1 MKKVLAL
8 VMVLAL
14 ALSFTAC
21 GGSGKKVKTGI
32 AIVSSLSGTN
42 ASADE
47 SGLAQVDSTVAAV
60 TVDESGKIVSCKIDV
75 AQNKVP
81 VNADGSFDTSLTFK
95 SKQELGTDYGMTP
108 ASPIGKE
115 WNEQAD
121 AFAAYVVGKTA
132 AEVEAIALLGEDKHF
147 GPDVADLAAS
157 CTMNVV
163 DIKAAIVAACNNAQ
177 DLGASAD
184 DTLGLGLSTD
194 MGSSKLPTADEAGLV
209 QTDTTYAAVTYNK
222 DGKITSTA
230 LNCTQAKFDVT
241 VEGAVAPKSE
251 TIVPKME
258 QGDDY
263 GMRAASPIQK
273 EWNEQ
278 ANAFAAYLTGKTA
291 AEVSATPLLGK
302 DKHFGPDVADLAA
315 SCTMNVVAFID
326 AVGRAMA

>member
-132 AEVEAIALLGEDKHF
+132 AEVEAIGVVGEHSA
-147 GPDVADLAAS
+147 PDVADLAAS

-163 DIKAAIVAACNNAQ
+163 DIKAAIVEACNNAQ
-177 DLGASAD
+177 DLGATAE
-184 DTLGLGLSTD
+184 DTLGLGLSTE
-194 MGSSKLPTADEAGLV
+194 MSSSKLPADNEGAGLV
-209 QTDTTYAAVTYNK
+209 QTDTTYAAVTYDK
-222 DGKITSTA
+222 DGKITSTL
-230 LNCTQAKFDVT
+230 LNCTQAKMDVT
-241 VEGAVAPKSE
+241 TEGVVTAQGD

-263 GMRAASPIQK
+263 GMRRASPIGK

-291 AEVSATPLLGK
+291 SEVSAIGVTGE
-302 DKHFGPDVADLAA
+302 HSAPDVADLAA

>member
-21 GGSGKKVKTGI
+21 GGSAKKVKTGI
-32 AIVSSLSGTN
+32 AIVSSYTT
-42 ASADE
+42 ADATADAA
-47 SGLAQVDSTVAAV
+47 GNAQVDSTVAAV
-60 TVDESGKIVSCKIDV
+60 TVDESGKIVACKIDV

-81 VNADGSFDTSLTFK
+81 VNADGTFDTSLTFK

-108 ASPIGKE
+108 ASAIGKE
-115 WNEQAD
+115 WYEQAD

-132 AEVEAIALLGEDKHF
+132 AEVEAIGVTGDHNA
-147 GPDVADLAAS
+147 PDVADLAAS

-163 DIKAAIVAACNNAQ
+163 DIKAAIVEACNNAQ

-184 DTLGLGLSTD
+184 DTLGLGLSTE
-194 MGSSKLPTADEAGLV
+194 MSSSKLPTADEAGLV
-209 QTDTTYAAVTYNK
+209 QTDTTYAAVTYDK
-222 DGKITSTA
+222 DGKITSTV
-230 LNCTQAKFDVT
+230 LNCTQAKMDVT
-241 VEGAVAPKSE
+241 AEGVVTARGDS
-251 TIVPKME
+251 IVPKQE

-263 GMRAASPIQK
+263 GMRAASAIGK

-278 ANAFAAYLTGKTA
+278 ADAFAAYLTGKTA
-291 AEVSATPLLGK
+291 AEVSAIGVTG
-302 DKHFGPDVADLAA
+302 DHNAPDVADLSA
-315 SCTMNVVAFID
+315 SCTMNVLGFID

>member
-21 GGSGKKVKTGI
+21 GGSAKKVKTGI

-47 SGLAQVDSTVAAV
+47 TGLAQVDSTVAAV
-60 TVDESGKIVSCKIDV
+60 TVDESGKIVACKIDV

-95 SKQELGTDYGMTP
+95 SKQELGTEYGMTP

-132 AEVEAIALLGEDKHF
+132 AEVEAIGVVGEHSA
-147 GPDVADLAAS
+147 PDVADLAAS

-163 DIKAAIVAACNNAQ
+163 DIKAAIVEACNNAQ
-177 DLGASAD
+177 DLGATAE
-184 DTLGLGLSTD
+184 DTLGLGLSTE
-194 MGSSKLPTADEAGLV
+194 MSSSKLPADNEGAGLV
-209 QTDTTYAAVTYNK
+209 QTDTTYAAVTYDK
-222 DGKITSTA
+222 DGKITSTL
-230 LNCTQAKFDVT
+230 LNCTQAKFDT
-241 VEGAVAPKSE
+241 TTEGAVTPKSE

-263 GMRAASPIQK
+263 GMRAASPIGK

-278 ANAFAAYLTGKTA
+278 ATAFASYLTGKTA
-291 AEVSATPLLGK
+291 AEVSGIGVVGEHSA
-302 DKHFGPDVADLAA
+302 PDVADLAA

>member
-21 GGSGKKVKTGI
+21 GSSAQKVKTGI

-47 SGLAQVDSTVAAV
+47 AGLAQVDSTVAAV
-60 TVDESGKIVSCKIDV
+60 TVDESGKIVACKIDV

-115 WNEQAD
+115 WDEQAD

-132 AEVEAIALLGEDKHF
+132 AEVEAIGVVGEHNA
-147 GPDVADLAAS
+147 PDVADLAAS

-163 DIKAAIVAACNNAQ
+163 DIKAAIVEACNNAQ
-177 DLGASAD
+177 DLGATAE
-184 DTLGLGLSTD
+184 DTLGLGLSTE
-194 MGSSKLPTADEAGLV
+194 MSSSKLPADNEGAGLV
-209 QTDTTYAAVTYNK
+209 QTDTTYAAVTYDK
-222 DGKITSTA
+222 DGKITSTL
-230 LNCTQAKFDVT
+230 LNCTQAKFDT
-241 VEGAVAPKSE
+241 TTEGAVTPKSE
-251 TIVPKME
+251 TLVPKME

-263 GMRAASPIQK
+263 GMRAASPIGK

-278 ANAFAAYLTGKTA
+278 ATAFASYLTGKTA
-291 AEVSATPLLGK
+291 AEVSGIGVTGEHSA
-302 DKHFGPDVADLAA
+302 PDVADLAA

>member
-21 GGSGKKVKTGI
+21 GGSAKKVKTGI
-32 AIVSSLSGTN
+32 AIVSSYTT
-42 ASADE
+42 ADATADAA
-47 SGLAQVDSTVAAV
+47 GNAQVDSTVAAV
-60 TVDESGKIVSCKIDV
+60 TVDEDGKIVACKIDV

-81 VNADGSFDTSLTFK
+81 VNADGTFDTSLTFK

-108 ASPIGKE
+108 ASAIGKE
-115 WNEQAD
+115 WYEQAD

-132 AEVEAIALLGEDKHF
+132 AEVEAIGVTGDHNA
-147 GPDVADLAAS
+147 PDVADLAAS

-163 DIKAAIVAACNNAQ
+163 DIKAAIVEACNNAQ

-184 DTLGLGLSTD
+184 DTLGLGLSTE
-194 MGSSKLPTADEAGLV
+194 MSSSKLPTADEAGLV
-209 QTDTTYAAVTYNK
+209 QTDTTYAAVTYDK
-222 DGKITSTA
+222 DGKITSTL
-230 LNCTQAKFDVT
+230 LNCTQAKMDVT
-241 VEGAVAPKSE
+241 AEGVVTARGDS
-251 TIVPKME
+251 IVPKQE

-263 GMRAASPIQK
+263 GMRAASAIGK

-278 ANAFAAYLTGKTA
+278 ADAFAAYLTGKTA
-291 AEVSATPLLGK
+291 AEVSAIGVTG
-302 DKHFGPDVADLAA
+302 DHNAPDVADLNA
-315 SCTMNVVAFID
+315 SCTMNVLGFID

>member
-21 GGSGKKVKTGI
+21 GGSAKKVKTGI
-32 AIVSSLSGTN
+32 AIVSSYTT
-42 ASADE
+42 ADATADAA
-47 SGLAQVDSTVAAV
+47 GNAQVDSTVAAV
-60 TVDESGKIVSCKIDV
+60 TVDESGKIVACKIDV

-81 VNADGSFDTSLTFK
+81 VNADGTFDTSLTFK

-108 ASPIGKE
+108 ASAIGKE
-115 WNEQAD
+115 WYEQAD

-132 AEVEAIALLGEDKHF
+132 AEVEAIGVTGAHNA
-147 GPDVADLAAS
+147 PDVADLAAS

-163 DIKAAIVAACNNAQ
+163 DIKAAIVEACNNAQ

-184 DTLGLGLSTD
+184 DTLGLGLSTE
-194 MGSSKLPTADEAGLV
+194 MSSSKLPTADEAGLV
-209 QTDTTYAAVTYNK
+209 QTDTTYAAVTYDK
-222 DGKITSTA
+222 DGKITSTV
-230 LNCTQAKFDVT
+230 LNCTQAKMDVT
-241 VEGAVAPKSE
+241 AEGVVTARGDSTDPKQ
-251 TIVPKME
+251 E

-263 GMRAASPIQK
+263 GMRAASAIGK

-278 ANAFAAYLTGKTA
+278 ADAFAAYLTGKTA
-291 AEVSATPLLGK
+291 AEVSAIGVTG
-302 DKHFGPDVADLAA
+302 DHNAPDVADLSA
-315 SCTMNVVAFID
+315 SCTMNVLGFID

>member
-1 MKKVLAL
+1 
-8 VMVLAL
+8 
-14 ALSFTAC
+14 
-21 GGSGKKVKTGI
+21 
-32 AIVSSLSGTN
+32 
-42 ASADE
+42 
-47 SGLAQVDSTVAAV
+47 
-60 TVDESGKIVSCKIDV
+60 
-75 AQNKVP
+75 
-81 VNADGSFDTSLTFK
+81 
-95 SKQELGTDYGMTP
+95 MTP

-121 AFAAYVVGKTA
+121 AFADYVVGKTA
-132 AEVEAIALLGEDKHF
+132 AEVEAIGVTGEHNA
-147 GPDVADLAAS
+147 PDVADLAAS

-163 DIKAAIVAACNNAQ
+163 DIKAAIVEACNNAQ

-184 DTLGLGLSTD
+184 DTLGLGLSTA
-194 MGSSKLPTADEAGLV
+194 MSSSKLPTADEAGLV
-209 QTDTTYAAVTYNK
+209 QTDTTYAAVTYDK
-222 DGKITSTA
+222 DGKITSTL

-263 GMRAASPIQK
+263 GMRGASPIGK

-291 AEVSATPLLGK
+291 AEVSAIGVTGE
-302 DKHFGPDVADLAA
+302 HSAPDVADLAA

>member
-21 GGSGKKVKTGI
+21 GGSAKKVKTGI
-32 AIVSSLSGTN
+32 AIVSSYTT
-42 ASADE
+42 ADATADAA
-47 SGLAQVDSTVAAV
+47 GNAQVDSTVAAV
-60 TVDESGKIVSCKIDV
+60 TVDESGKIVACKIDV

-81 VNADGSFDTSLTFK
+81 VNADGTFDTSLTFK

-108 ASPIGKE
+108 ASAIGKE
-115 WNEQAD
+115 WYEQAD

-132 AEVEAIALLGEDKHF
+132 AEVEAIGVTGDHNA
-147 GPDVADLAAS
+147 PDVADLAAS

-163 DIKAAIVAACNNAQ
+163 DIKAAIVEACNNAQ

-184 DTLGLGLSTD
+184 DTLGLGLSTE
-194 MGSSKLPTADEAGLV
+194 MSSSKLPTADEAGLV
-209 QTDTTYAAVTYNK
+209 QTDTTYAAVTYDK
-222 DGKITSTA
+222 DGKITSTV
-230 LNCTQAKFDVT
+230 LNCTQAKMDVT
-241 VEGAVAPKSE
+241 AEGVVTARGDS
-251 TIVPKME
+251 IVPKQE

-263 GMRAASPIQK
+263 SMRAASAIGK

-278 ANAFAAYLTGKTA
+278 ADAFAAYLTGKTA
-291 AEVSATPLLGK
+291 AEVSAIGVTG
-302 DKHFGPDVADLAA
+302 DHNAPDVADLSA
-315 SCTMNVVAFID
+315 SCTMNVLGFID

>member
-21 GGSGKKVKTGI
+21 GGSAKKVKTGI
-32 AIVSSLSGTN
+32 AIVSSYTT
-42 ASADE
+42 ADATADAA
-47 SGLAQVDSTVAAV
+47 GNAQVDSTVAAV
-60 TVDESGKIVSCKIDV
+60 TVDEDGKIVACKIDV

-81 VNADGSFDTSLTFK
+81 VNADGTFDTSLTFK

-132 AEVEAIALLGEDKHF
+132 AEVEAIGVTGEHNA
-147 GPDVADLAAS
+147 PDVADLAAS

-163 DIKAAIVAACNNAQ
+163 DIKAAIVEACNNAQ
-177 DLGASAD
+177 DLGATAE
-184 DTLGLGLSTD
+184 DTLGLGLSTE
-194 MGSSKLPTADEAGLV
+194 MSSSKLPTADEAGLV
-209 QTDTTYAAVTYNK
+209 QTDTTYAAVTYDK
-222 DGKITSTA
+222 DGKITSTV
-230 LNCTQAKFDVT
+230 LNCTQAKMDVT
-241 VEGAVAPKSE
+241 AEGVVTARGE
-251 TIVPKME
+251 TIVPKQE

-263 GMRAASPIQK
+263 GMRGASPIGK

-278 ANAFAAYLTGKTA
+278 ADAFAAYLTGKTA
-291 AEVSATPLLGK
+291 AEVSSIGVTGDHNA
-302 DKHFGPDVADLAA
+302 PDVADLSA
-315 SCTMNVVAFID
+315 SCTMNVLGFID

>member
-21 GGSGKKVKTGI
+21 GGSAKKVKTGI

-47 SGLAQVDSTVAAV
+47 TGLAQVDSTVAAV

-121 AFAAYVVGKTA
+121 AFADYVVGKTA

-163 DIKAAIVAACNNAQ
+163 DIKAAIVEACNNAQ
-177 DLGASAD
+177 DLGATAE
-184 DTLGLGLSTD
+184 DTLGLGLSTE
-194 MGSSKLPTADEAGLV
+194 MSSSKLPTADEAGLV
-209 QTDTTYAAVTYNK
+209 QTDTTYAAVTYDK
-222 DGKITSTA
+222 DGKVTSTL

-241 VEGAVAPKSE
+241 TEGTVTPKSE

-263 GMRAASPIQK
+263 GMRAASPIGK

-291 AEVSATPLLGK
+291 AEVSAIGVTGK
-302 DKHFGPDVADLAA
+302 HSAPDVADLAA

>member
-21 GGSGKKVKTGI
+21 GGSAKKVKTGI

-47 SGLAQVDSTVAAV
+47 TGLAQVDSTVAAV

-115 WNEQAD
+115 WNEQA
-121 AFAAYVVGKTA
+121 
-132 AEVEAIALLGEDKHF
+132 
-147 GPDVADLAAS
+147 
-157 CTMNVV
+157 
-163 DIKAAIVAACNNAQ
+163 
-177 DLGASAD
+177 
-184 DTLGLGLSTD
+184 
-194 MGSSKLPTADEAGLV
+194 
-209 QTDTTYAAVTYNK
+209 
-222 DGKITSTA
+222 
-230 LNCTQAKFDVT
+230 
-241 VEGAVAPKSE
+241 
-251 TIVPKME
+251 
-258 QGDDY
+258 
-263 GMRAASPIQK
+263 
-273 EWNEQ
+273 
-278 ANAFAAYLTGKTA
+278 NAFAAYLTGKTA
-291 AEVSATPLLGK
+291 AEVSATPLLGE

>member
-21 GGSGKKVKTGI
+21 GGSAKKVKTGI

-47 SGLAQVDSTVAAV
+47 TGLAQVDSTVAAV
-60 TVDESGKIVSCKIDV
+60 TVDEDGKIVSCKIDV

-121 AFAAYVVGKTA
+121 AFADYVVGKTA

-163 DIKAAIVAACNNAQ
+163 DIKAAIVEACNNAQ
-177 DLGASAD
+177 DLGASAE
-184 DTLGLGLSTD
+184 DTLGLGLSTE
-194 MGSSKLPTADEAGLV
+194 MSSSKLPTADEAGLV
-209 QTDTTYAAVTYNK
+209 QTDTTYAAVTYDK
-222 DGKITSTA
+222 DGKVTSTL

-241 VEGAVAPKSE
+241 TDGTVTPKSE

-263 GMRAASPIQK
+263 GMRAASPIGK

-291 AEVSATPLLGK
+291 AEVSAIGVTGE
-302 DKHFGPDVADLAA
+302 HSAPDVADLAA

>member
-21 GGSGKKVKTGI
+21 GGSAKKVKTGI

-47 SGLAQVDSTVAAV
+47 TGLAQVDSTVAAV

-121 AFAAYVVGKTA
+121 AFADYVVGKTA

-163 DIKAAIVAACNNAQ
+163 DIKAAIVEACNNAQ
-177 DLGASAD
+177 DLGATAE
-184 DTLGLGLSTD
+184 DTLGLGLSTE
-194 MGSSKLPTADEAGLV
+194 MSSSKLPTADEAGLV
-209 QTDTTYAAVTYNK
+209 QTDTTYAAVTYDK
-222 DGKITSTA
+222 DGKVTSTL

-241 VEGAVAPKSE
+241 TEGTVTPKSE

-263 GMRAASPIQK
+263 GMRAASPIGK

-291 AEVSATPLLGK
+291 AEVSAIGVTGE
-302 DKHFGPDVADLAA
+302 HSAPDVADLAA

>member
-1 MKKVLAL
+1 
-8 VMVLAL
+8 MVLAL

-21 GGSGKKVKTGI
+21 GGSAKKVKTGI
-32 AIVSSLSGTN
+32 AIVSSYTTAN
-42 ASADE
+42 ATADAA
-47 SGLAQVDSTVAAV
+47 GNAQVDSTVAAV
-60 TVDESGKIVSCKIDV
+60 TVDEDGKIVACKIDV

-121 AFAAYVVGKTA
+121 AFADYVVGKTA
-132 AEVEAIALLGEDKHF
+132 AEVEAIGVTGEHNA
-147 GPDVADLAAS
+147 PDVADLAAS

-163 DIKAAIVAACNNAQ
+163 DIKAAIVEACNNAQ

-184 DTLGLGLSTD
+184 DTLGLGLSTA
-194 MGSSKLPTADEAGLV
+194 MSSSKLPTADEAGLV
-209 QTDTTYAAVTYNK
+209 QTDTTYAAVTYDK
-222 DGKITSTA
+222 DGKITSTL
-230 LNCTQAKFDVT
+230 LNCTQAKMDVT
-241 VEGAVAPKSE
+241 TEGVVTAQGD

-263 GMRAASPIQK
+263 GMRPASPIGK

-291 AEVSATPLLGK
+291 AEVSAIGVTGE
-302 DKHFGPDVADLAA
+302 HSAPDVADLAA

>member
-21 GGSGKKVKTGI
+21 GGSAKKVKTGI

-47 SGLAQVDSTVAAV
+47 TGLAQVDSTVAAV
-60 TVDESGKIVSCKIDV
+60 TVDEDGKIVSCKIDV

-132 AEVEAIALLGEDKHF
+132 AEVEAIGVTGEHNA
-147 GPDVADLAAS
+147 PDVADLAAS

-163 DIKAAIVAACNNAQ
+163 DIKAAIVEACNNAQ
-177 DLGASAD
+177 DLGATAE
-184 DTLGLGLSTD
+184 DTLGLGLSTE
-194 MGSSKLPTADEAGLV
+194 MSSSKLPADNEGAGLV
-209 QTDTTYAAVTYNK
+209 QTDTTYAAVTYDK
-222 DGKITSTA
+222 DGKITSTL
-230 LNCTQAKFDVT
+230 LNCTQAKFDT
-241 VEGAVAPKSE
+241 TTEGAVTPKSE
-251 TIVPKME
+251 TLVPKME

-263 GMRAASPIQK
+263 GMRAASPIGK

-278 ANAFAAYLTGKTA
+278 ATAFAGYLTGKTA
-291 AEVSATPLLGK
+291 AEVSGIGVVGEHSA
-302 DKHFGPDVADLAA
+302 PDVADLAA

>member
-132 AEVEAIALLGEDKHF
+132 AEVEAIGVVGEHSA
-147 GPDVADLAAS
+147 PDVADLAAS

-163 DIKAAIVAACNNAQ
+163 DIKAAIVEACNNAQ
-177 DLGASAD
+177 DLGATAE
-184 DTLGLGLSTD
+184 DTLGLGLSTE
-194 MGSSKLPTADEAGLV
+194 MSSSKLPADNEGAGLV
-209 QTDTTYAAVTYNK
+209 QTDTTYAAVTYDK
-222 DGKITSTA
+222 DGKITSTL
-230 LNCTQAKFDVT
+230 LNCTQAKFDT
-241 VEGAVAPKSE
+241 TTEGAVTPKSE
-251 TIVPKME
+251 TLVPKME

-263 GMRAASPIQK
+263 GMRAASPIGK

-278 ANAFAAYLTGKTA
+278 ATAFASYLTGKTA
-291 AEVSATPLLGK
+291 AEVSGIGVVGEHSA
-302 DKHFGPDVADLAA
+302 PDVADLAA

>member
-21 GGSGKKVKTGI
+21 GGSAKKVKTGI
-32 AIVSSLSGTN
+32 AIVSSYTT
-42 ASADE
+42 ADATADAA
-47 SGLAQVDSTVAAV
+47 GNAQVDSTVAAV
-60 TVDESGKIVSCKIDV
+60 TVDESGKIVACKIDV

-81 VNADGSFDTSLTFK
+81 VNADGTFDTSLTFK

-108 ASPIGKE
+108 ASAIGKE
-115 WNEQAD
+115 WYEQAD

-132 AEVEAIALLGEDKHF
+132 AEVEAIGVTGDHNA
-147 GPDVADLAAS
+147 PDVADLAAS

-163 DIKAAIVAACNNAQ
+163 DIKAAIVEACNNAQ

-184 DTLGLGLSTD
+184 DTLGLGLSTE
-194 MGSSKLPTADEAGLV
+194 MSSSKLPTADEAGLV
-209 QTDTTYAAVTYNK
+209 QTDTTYAAVTYDK
-222 DGKITSTA
+222 DGKITSTV
-230 LNCTQAKFDVT
+230 LNCTQAKMDVT
-241 VEGAVAPKSE
+241 AEGVVTARGE
-251 TIVPKME
+251 TIVPKQE

-263 GMRAASPIQK
+263 GMRAASAIGK

-278 ANAFAAYLTGKTA
+278 ADAFAAYLTGKTA
-291 AEVSATPLLGK
+291 AEVSAIGVTG
-302 DKHFGPDVADLAA
+302 DHNAPDVADLSA
-315 SCTMNVVAFID
+315 SCTMNVLGFID

>member
-47 SGLAQVDSTVAAV
+47 TGLAQVDSTVAAV
-60 TVDESGKIVSCKIDV
+60 TVDEDGKIVSCKIDV

-132 AEVEAIALLGEDKHF
+132 AEVEAIGVVGEH
-147 GPDVADLAAS
+147 
-157 CTMNVV
+157 
-163 DIKAAIVAACNNAQ
+163 
-177 DLGASAD
+177 SA
-184 DTLGLGLSTD
+184 
-194 MGSSKLPTADEAGLV
+194 
-209 QTDTTYAAVTYNK
+209 
-222 DGKITSTA
+222 
-230 LNCTQAKFDVT
+230 
-241 VEGAVAPKSE
+241 
-251 TIVPKME
+251 
-258 QGDDY
+258 
-263 GMRAASPIQK
+263 
-273 EWNEQ
+273 
-278 ANAFAAYLTGKTA
+278 
-291 AEVSATPLLGK
+291 
-302 DKHFGPDVADLAA
+302 PDVADLAA

>member
-21 GGSGKKVKTGI
+21 GGSAKKVKTGI
-32 AIVSSLSGTN
+32 AIVSSYTTAN
-42 ASADE
+42 ATADAA
-47 SGLAQVDSTVAAV
+47 GNAQVDSTVAAV
-60 TVDESGKIVSCKIDV
+60 TVDESGKIVACKIDV

-132 AEVEAIALLGEDKHF
+132 AEVEAIGVTGEH
-147 GPDVADLAAS
+147 
-157 CTMNVV
+157 
-163 DIKAAIVAACNNAQ
+163 
-177 DLGASAD
+177 SA
-184 DTLGLGLSTD
+184 
-194 MGSSKLPTADEAGLV
+194 
-209 QTDTTYAAVTYNK
+209 
-222 DGKITSTA
+222 
-230 LNCTQAKFDVT
+230 
-241 VEGAVAPKSE
+241 
-251 TIVPKME
+251 
-258 QGDDY
+258 
-263 GMRAASPIQK
+263 
-273 EWNEQ
+273 
-278 ANAFAAYLTGKTA
+278 
-291 AEVSATPLLGK
+291 
-302 DKHFGPDVADLAA
+302 PDVADLAA

>member
-21 GGSGKKVKTGI
+21 GGSAKKVKTGI
-32 AIVSSLSGTN
+32 AIVSSYTTAN
-42 ASADE
+42 ATADAA
-47 SGLAQVDSTVAAV
+47 GNAQVDSTVAAV
-60 TVDESGKIVSCKIDV
+60 TVDEDGKIVSCKIDV

-121 AFAAYVVGKTA
+121 AFADYVVGKTA
-132 AEVEAIALLGEDKHF
+132 AEVEAIGVTGEHSA
-147 GPDVADLAAS
+147 PDVADLAAS

-163 DIKAAIVAACNNAQ
+163 DIKAAIVEACNNAQ

-184 DTLGLGLSTD
+184 DTLGLGLSTA
-194 MGSSKLPTADEAGLV
+194 MSSSKLPTADEAGLV
-209 QTDTTYAAVTYNK
+209 QTDTTYAAVTYDKN
-222 DGKITSTA
+222 GKITSTL
-230 LNCTQAKFDVT
+230 LNCTQAKMDVT
-241 VEGAVAPKSE
+241 TEGVVTAQGD

-263 GMRAASPIQK
+263 GMRPASPIGK

-291 AEVSATPLLGK
+291 AEVSAIGVTGE
-302 DKHFGPDVADLAA
+302 HSAPDVADLAA

>member
-21 GGSGKKVKTGI
+21 GGSAKKVKTGI

-47 SGLAQVDSTVAAV
+47 TGLAQVDSTVAAV
-60 TVDESGKIVSCKIDV
+60 TVDEDGKIVSCKIDV

-108 ASPIGKE
+108 ASAIGKE

-132 AEVEAIALLGEDKHF
+132 A
-147 GPDVADLAAS
+147 PDVADLAAS

-163 DIKAAIVAACNNAQ
+163 DIKAAIVEACNNAQ
-177 DLGASAD
+177 DLGATAE
-184 DTLGLGLSTD
+184 DTLGLGLSTE
-194 MGSSKLPTADEAGLV
+194 MSSSKLPTADEAGLV
-209 QTDTTYAAVTYNK
+209 QTDTTYAAVTYDK
-222 DGKITSTA
+222 DGKVTSTL

-241 VEGAVAPKSE
+241 TDGTVTPKSE

-263 GMRAASPIQK
+263 GMRAASPIGK

-291 AEVSATPLLGK
+291 AEVSAIGVTGE
-302 DKHFGPDVADLAA
+302 HSAPDVADLAA
-315 SCTMNVVAFID
+315 SCTMNVVGFID
-326 AVGRAMA
+326 AVSRAMA

>member
-21 GGSGKKVKTGI
+21 GSSAKKVKTGI

-47 SGLAQVDSTVAAV
+47 TGLAQVDSTVAAV
-60 TVDESGKIVSCKIDV
+60 TVDESGKIVACKIDV

-108 ASPIGKE
+108 ASLIGKE

-147 GPDVADLAAS
+147 GPDVADLASS

-163 DIKAAIVAACNNAQ
+163 DIKAAIVEACNNAQ
-177 DLGASAD
+177 DLGATAE
-184 DTLGLGLSTD
+184 DTLGLGLSTE
-194 MGSSKLPTADEAGLV
+194 MSSSKLPADNEGAGLV
-209 QTDTTYAAVTYNK
+209 QTDTTYAAVTYDK
-222 DGKITSTA
+222 DGKITSTL
-230 LNCTQAKFDVT
+230 LNCTQAKFDT
-241 VEGAVAPKSE
+241 TTEGAVTPKSE

-278 ANAFAAYLTGKTA
+278 ATAFATYLTGKTA
-291 AEVSATPLLGK
+291 AEVSGIGVVGDHNA
-302 DKHFGPDVADLAA
+302 PDVADLNA
-315 SCTMNVVAFID
+315 SCTMNVLGFID
-326 AVGRAMA
+326 AVTRAMA

>member
-21 GGSGKKVKTGI
+21 GGSAKKVKTGI
-32 AIVSSLSGTN
+32 AIVSSYTTAN
-42 ASADE
+42 ATADAA
-47 SGLAQVDSTVAAV
+47 GNAQVDSTVAAV
-60 TVDESGKIVSCKIDV
+60 TVDEDGKIVSCKIDV

-95 SKQELGTDYGMTP
+95 SKHELGTDYGMTP

-132 AEVEAIALLGEDKHF
+132 AEVEAIGVTGEHNA
-147 GPDVADLAAS
+147 PDVADLAAS

-163 DIKAAIVAACNNAQ
+163 DIKAAIVEACNNAQ
-177 DLGASAD
+177 DLGASAE
-184 DTLGLGLSTD
+184 DTLGLGLSTE
-194 MGSSKLPTADEAGLV
+194 MSSSKLPTADEAGLV
-209 QTDTTYAAVTYNK
+209 QTDTTYAAVTYDK
-222 DGKITSTA
+222 DGKITSTV
-230 LNCTQAKFDVT
+230 LNCTQAKMDVT
-241 VEGAVAPKSE
+241 AEGVVTARGDS
-251 TIVPKME
+251 IVPKQE

-263 GMRAASPIQK
+263 GMRAASAIGK

-278 ANAFAAYLTGKTA
+278 ADAFAAYLTGKTA
-291 AEVSATPLLGK
+291 AEVSAIGVTG
-302 DKHFGPDVADLAA
+302 DHNAPDVADLSA
-315 SCTMNVVAFID
+315 SCTMNVLGFID

>member
-21 GGSGKKVKTGI
+21 GSSAQKVKTGI
-32 AIVSSLSGTN
+32 AIVSSYTT
-42 ASADE
+42 ADATADAA
-47 SGLAQVDSTVAAV
+47 GNAQVDSTVAAV
-60 TVDESGKIVSCKIDV
+60 TVDESGKIVACKIDV

-132 AEVEAIALLGEDKHF
+132 AEVEAIGVVGDHNA
-147 GPDVADLAAS
+147 PDVADLASS

-163 DIKAAIVAACNNAQ
+163 DIKAAIVEACNNAQ
-177 DLGASAD
+177 DLGATAE
-184 DTLGLGLSTD
+184 DTLGLGLSTE
-194 MGSSKLPTADEAGLV
+194 MSSSKLPADNEGAGLV
-209 QTDTTYAAVTYNK
+209 QTDTTYAAVTYDK
-222 DGKITSTA
+222 DGKITSTL

-241 VEGAVAPKSE
+241 TDGTVTPKSE

-263 GMRAASPIQK
+263 GMRAASPIGK

-278 ANAFAAYLTGKTA
+278 ATAFATYLTGKTA
-291 AEVSATPLLGK
+291 AEVSGIGVVGDHNA
-302 DKHFGPDVADLAA
+302 PDVADLNA
-315 SCTMNVVAFID
+315 SCTMNVLGFID
-326 AVGRAMA
+326 AVTRAMA

>member
-21 GGSGKKVKTGI
+21 GGSAKKVKTGI
-32 AIVSSLSGTN
+32 AIVSSYTT
-42 ASADE
+42 ADATADAA
-47 SGLAQVDSTVAAV
+47 GNAQVDSTVAAV
-60 TVDESGKIVSCKIDV
+60 TVDEDGKIVACKIDV

-81 VNADGSFDTSLTFK
+81 VNADGTFDTSLTFK

-108 ASPIGKE
+108 ASAIGKE
-115 WNEQAD
+115 WYEQAD

-132 AEVEAIALLGEDKHF
+132 AEVEAIGVTGDHNA
-147 GPDVADLAAS
+147 PDVADLAAS

-163 DIKAAIVAACNNAQ
+163 DIKAAIVEACNNAQ

-184 DTLGLGLSTD
+184 DTLGLGLSTE
-194 MGSSKLPTADEAGLV
+194 MSSSKLPTADEAGLV
-209 QTDTTYAAVTYNK
+209 QTDTTYAAVTYDK
-222 DGKITSTA
+222 DGKITSTV
-230 LNCTQAKFDVT
+230 LNCTQAKMDVT
-241 VEGAVAPKSE
+241 AEGVVTARGDS
-251 TIVPKME
+251 IVPKQE

-263 GMRAASPIQK
+263 GMRAASAIGK

-278 ANAFAAYLTGKTA
+278 ADAFAAYLTGKTA
-291 AEVSATPLLGK
+291 AEVSAIGVTG
-302 DKHFGPDVADLAA
+302 DHNAPDVADLSA
-315 SCTMNVVAFID
+315 SCTMNVLGFID

>member
-21 GGSGKKVKTGI
+21 GGSAKKVKTGI
-32 AIVSSLSGTN
+32 AIVSSYTT
-42 ASADE
+42 ADATADAA
-47 SGLAQVDSTVAAV
+47 GNAQVDSTVAAV
-60 TVDESGKIVSCKIDV
+60 TVDEDGKIVACKIDV

-81 VNADGSFDTSLTFK
+81 VNADGTFDTSLTFK

-108 ASPIGKE
+108 ASAIGKE
-115 WNEQAD
+115 WYEQAD

-132 AEVEAIALLGEDKHF
+132 AEVEAIGVTGDHNA
-147 GPDVADLAAS
+147 PDVADLAAS

-163 DIKAAIVAACNNAQ
+163 DIKAAIVEACNNAQ

-184 DTLGLGLSTD
+184 DTLGLGLSTE
-194 MGSSKLPTADEAGLV
+194 MSSSKLPTADEAGLV
-209 QTDTTYAAVTYNK
+209 QTDTTYAAVTYDK
-222 DGKITSTA
+222 DGKITSTL
-230 LNCTQAKFDVT
+230 LNCTQAKMDVT
-241 VEGAVAPKSE
+241 AEGVVTARGDS
-251 TIVPKME
+251 IVPKQE

-263 GMRAASPIQK
+263 GMRAASAIGK

-278 ANAFAAYLTGKTA
+278 ADAFAAYLTGKTA
-291 AEVSATPLLGK
+291 AEVSAIGVTG
-302 DKHFGPDVADLAA
+302 DHNAPDVADLSA
-315 SCTMNVVAFID
+315 SCTMNVLGFID

>member
-21 GGSGKKVKTGI
+21 GGSAKKVKTGI
-32 AIVSSLSGTN
+32 AIVSSYTT
-42 ASADE
+42 ADATADAA
-47 SGLAQVDSTVAAV
+47 GNAQVDSTVAAV
-60 TVDESGKIVSCKIDV
+60 TVDESGKIVACKIDV

-81 VNADGSFDTSLTFK
+81 VNADGTFDTSLTFK

-115 WNEQAD
+115 WYEQAD

-132 AEVEAIALLGEDKHF
+132 AEVEAIGVTGDHNA
-147 GPDVADLAAS
+147 PDVADLAAS

-163 DIKAAIVAACNNAQ
+163 DIKAAIVEACNNAQ

-184 DTLGLGLSTD
+184 DTLGLGLSTE
-194 MGSSKLPTADEAGLV
+194 MSSSKLPTADEAGLV
-209 QTDTTYAAVTYNK
+209 QTDTTYAAVTYDK
-222 DGKITSTA
+222 DGKITSTL
-230 LNCTQAKFDVT
+230 LNCTQAKMDVT
-241 VEGAVAPKSE
+241 AEGVVTARGDS
-251 TIVPKME
+251 IVPKQE

-263 GMRAASPIQK
+263 GMRAASAIGK

-278 ANAFAAYLTGKTA
+278 ADAFAAYLTGKTA
-291 AEVSATPLLGK
+291 AEVSAIGVTG
-302 DKHFGPDVADLAA
+302 DHNAPDVADLSA
-315 SCTMNVVAFID
+315 SCTMNVLGFID

>member
-21 GGSGKKVKTGI
+21 GGSAKKVKTGI
-32 AIVSSLSGTN
+32 AIVSSYTT
-42 ASADE
+42 ADATADAA
-47 SGLAQVDSTVAAV
+47 GNAQVDSTVAAV
-60 TVDESGKIVSCKIDV
+60 TVDESGKIVACKIDV

-81 VNADGSFDTSLTFK
+81 VNADGTFDTSLTFK

-108 ASPIGKE
+108 ASAIGKE
-115 WNEQAD
+115 WYEQAD

-132 AEVEAIALLGEDKHF
+132 AEVEAIGVTGDHNA
-147 GPDVADLAAS
+147 PDVADLAAS

-163 DIKAAIVAACNNAQ
+163 DIKAAIVEACNNAQ

-184 DTLGLGLSTD
+184 DTLGLGLSTE
-194 MGSSKLPTADEAGLV
+194 MSYSKLPTADEAGLV
-209 QTDTTYAAVTYNK
+209 QTDTTYAAVTYDK
-222 DGKITSTA
+222 DGKITSTV
-230 LNCTQAKFDVT
+230 LNCTQAKMDVT
-241 VEGAVAPKSE
+241 AEGVVTARGDS
-251 TIVPKME
+251 IVPKQE

-263 GMRAASPIQK
+263 GMRAASAIGK

-278 ANAFAAYLTGKTA
+278 ADAFAAYLTGKTA
-291 AEVSATPLLGK
+291 AEVSAIGVTG
-302 DKHFGPDVADLAA
+302 DHNAPDVADLSA
-315 SCTMNVVAFID
+315 SCTMNVLGFID

>member
-21 GGSGKKVKTGI
+21 GGSAKKVKTGI

-47 SGLAQVDSTVAAV
+47 TGLAQVDSTVAAV
-60 TVDESGKIVSCKIDV
+60 TVDESGKIVACKIDV

-81 VNADGSFDTSLTFK
+81 VNADGSFDTALTFK

-163 DIKAAIVAACNNAQ
+163 DIKAAIVEACNNAQ
-177 DLGASAD
+177 DLGATAE
-184 DTLGLGLSTD
+184 DTLGLGLSTE
-194 MGSSKLPTADEAGLV
+194 MSSSKLPSADEAGLV
-209 QTDTTYAAVTYNK
+209 QTDTTYAAVTYDK
-222 DGKITSTA
+222 DGKITSTL

-241 VEGAVAPKSE
+241 TEGAVTPKSE

-291 AEVSATPLLGK
+291 AEVSAITVLP
-302 DKHFGPDVADLAA
+302 DKHNAPDVADLAA
-315 SCTMNVVAFID
+315 SCTMNVVGFID

>member
-21 GGSGKKVKTGI
+21 GGSAKKVKTGI

-47 SGLAQVDSTVAAV
+47 TGLAQVDSTVAAV
-60 TVDESGKIVSCKIDV
+60 TVDEDGKIVSCKIDV

-132 AEVEAIALLGEDKHF
+132 AEVEAIGVTGEHNA
-147 GPDVADLAAS
+147 PDLAAS

-163 DIKAAIVAACNNAQ
+163 DIKAAIVEACNNAQ
-177 DLGASAD
+177 DLGATAE
-184 DTLGLGLSTD
+184 DTLGLGLSTE
-194 MGSSKLPTADEAGLV
+194 MSSSKLPTADEAGLV
-209 QTDTTYAAVTYNK
+209 QTDTTYAAVTYDK
-222 DGKITSTA
+222 DGKVTSTL

-241 VEGAVAPKSE
+241 TDGTVTPKSE

-263 GMRAASPIQK
+263 GMRAASPIGK

-291 AEVSATPLLGK
+291 AEVSAIGVTGE
-302 DKHFGPDVADLAA
+302 HSAPDVADLAA